1 MTSLGNPSAWRSKK
15 AKRFHLDDAMVKTTT
30 NEVLRSPP
38 K

>member
-15 AKRFHLDDAMVKTTT
+15 AKRFHLDDAMAK
-30 NEVLRSPP
+30 NNN